1 MGGFES
7 AWPAFSL
14 AAFLFAVGLVTGIV
28 LAINRAGHK
37 QKVATR
43 QKIVLMQ
50 SFQQLSRGLGLE
62 SARLVYNFLA
72 HYDQTEQKLIARA
85 PHKYYQALEHYLLK
99 RAPLRRAVQI
109 LAYVSGPA
117 QGTRVESLDNIMRGE
132 LGALET
138 QKTDVPV
145 SMEKID
151 ARTLKLM
158 TVSEHRPQEG
168 PGRIYI
174 YRKHGGG
181 FLLDGEVRLK
191 DATSGEYSFLLGAQ
205 PRPAGDK
212 MVMIEMQTP
221 VNLEPVTLP
230 HEAQESDRSLYTFQ
244 PVLILLSPRA
254 AMLADNLPPETLRR
268 KVGLWLMK
276 LDNIDFKGKLLTSR
290 KAGQLIFRFED
301 FTPEGSAL
309 IKEYLKKQEGTAE
322 SIN

>member
-1 MGGFES
+1 MGGFE
-7 AWPAFSL
+7 AEWPAFSL
-14 AAFLFAVGLVTGIV
+14 AAFLFAVGLITGIV
-28 LAINRAGHK
+28 LALNRSGQR
-37 QKVATR
+37 QKAETQR
-43 QKIVLMQ
+43 KIVLMQ

-62 SARLVYNFLA
+62 SARLIYNFLA
-72 HYDQTEQKLIARA
+72 RYDQTEQRLIARA

-117 QGTRVESLDNIMRGE
+117 QGARVESLDNIMRGE

-138 QKTDVPV
+138 HETDVPV
-145 SMEKID
+145 SMEKTD
-151 ARTLKLM
+151 ARSLKLM
-158 TVSEHRPQEG
+158 TVSAERPEEG

-181 FLLDGEVRLK
+181 FLLDGQVHLK
-191 DATSGEYSFLLGAQ
+191 DATTGEYSFTLSAP

-212 MVMIEMQTP
+212 IVMIELQTP
-221 VNLEPVTLP
+221 VGLEPVTLP
-230 HEAQESDRSLYTFQ
+230 HEAEESDRSLYTFQ

-254 AMLADNLPPETLRR
+254 AMLTDNLPPETLRR
-268 KVGLWLMK
+268 KVSLWKMR
-276 LDNIDFKGKLLTSR
+276 LDNVDFKGKLLTSR
-290 KAGQLIFRFED
+290 KTGQLIFRFED
-301 FTPEGSAL
+301 FTPEGKAL